1 MSQPDEAIDQ
11 VHDSLAAEQDLE
23 EPKRDDEDDEGEEDS
38 AERLAPIDKQKNWND
53 GFLEED
59 GVATAIAHP
68 EMAASSED
76 EAAGERNESDDSD
89 GGDVDPYDE
98 HNEGVPPASMAKKT
112 KVVDTPRSKR
122 SRRKEKKKSKR
133 KQLGAAKR
141 PMQQPKKKLKS
152 ATSSK
157 DFDSSALF

>member
-1 MSQPDEAIDQ
+1 MSQADEAIDQ

-23 EPKRDDEDDEGEEDS
+23 EAKRDDEDDEGEEDS

-122 SRRKEKKKSKR
+122 SRRKEKNKNKR
-133 KQLGAAKR
+133 KQPAAAVKG
-141 PMQQPKKKLKS
+141 PTMQKQKKKKLKT
-152 ATSSK
+152 AK
-157 DFDSSALF
+157 NFDSSLF